1 MICEIL
7 TLSFSYGVLEVID
20 GGHLQNAHTAQCCGF
35 WSGFELAGQKI
46 GKVHIAEPR
55 NFLGYVVESKVLD
68 PYIVVP
74 CKFVLEQWY
83 QNLVPQR
90 FVVSI
95 STHFSRLYK
104 NKYISLS
111 ARDNDTLD
119 HVMG

>member
-1 MICEIL
+1 MVRL
-7 TLSFSYGVLEVID
+7 PVLLRATSKTPTRHSVAAFGPE
-20 GGHLQNAHTAQCCGF
+20 
-35 WSGFELAGQKI
+35 SELAGQKI

-55 NFLGYVVESKVLD
+55 HFLGYVVDSKVLD

-83 QNLVPQR
+83 QNLVPQT

-95 STHFSRLYK
+95 STHFSRLFK

-119 HVMG
+119 HVLG